1 MCPFPPPVPS
11 LCLFQSRNTVYRGS
25 LFRPLQFFFK
35 SRYVTS
41 PVHVETHVKSHA
53 LEIPRRSKLISH
65 LHCFKR
71 LHVGKSC
78 NWWDS
83 RLIWFH
89 WLSDSIHLICDLKI
103 TNAHMISRSKNIT
116 SNQLHLWLCTKLE
129 SCLGL
134 GMLQRSYCKCVYLLT
149 KRQICNDYK
158 FMRKNCEL
166 YICLVSSF
174 SHI

>member
-1 MCPFPPPVPS
+1 MPPSVRLHCCCLTVYPVCAHSPPVPS

-53 LEIPRRSKLISH
+53 LEIPRRSNLISH
-65 LHCFKR
+65 LHGFKG

-78 NWWDS
+78 NWWDN

-89 WLSDSIHLICDLKI
+89 WLSDSIHLICDLLI

-116 SNQLHLWLCTKLE
+116 TSNQLNLWLYTKLE
-129 SCLGL
+129 SCLGI
-134 GMLQRSYCKCVYLLT
+134 GMYRRGVT
-149 KRQICNDYK
+149 VNVFICW
-158 FMRKNCEL
+158 
-166 YICLVSSF
+166 
-174 SHI
+174 